1 MNYLTEIKLFNEWLE
16 TNELSAS
23 GVSLW
28 YALMYIAN
36 RSGWRPELSI
46 PISTLCLRSKLSR
59 SGIYRERELLRLN
72 GLLDFDVGDGR
83 QSSNY
88 RILGF
93 EQRFVFHVASHH
105 ETQSGAQT
113 EEIAEETA
121 EVPPIVLHPE
131 TQVETQTDFASHRKT
146 QSGTQTGTQGEN
158 DPEESAPPSH
168 VVSHTG
174 IQTDTQTGFASHP
187 ETQAGTQPDFVSHT
201 GTQSGTIY
209 KHKQDIS
216 IDEKNKEIKKG
227 GTGEKKKA
235 AKFPKK
241 KKADFDLSFVG
252 DPAWENLV
260 RIWLDYK
267 QSRRE
272 DYKSELSVKKFH
284 TMLRNLSHD
293 NPAAAGR
300 IIDKSIANNW
310 AGIFELTDAA
320 VKPSGSPAVG
330 QRIGQIKQPADEE
343 HRRKLLEKFGSSK
356 K

>member
-16 TNELSAS
+16 MNELSAS

-46 PISTLCLRSKLSR
+46 PISTLRLRSKLSR

-105 ETQSGAQT
+105 ETQ
-113 EEIAEETA
+113 
-121 EVPPIVLHPE
+121 
-131 TQVETQTDFASHRKT
+131 VETQT
-146 QSGTQTGTQGEN
+146 GTKGEN
-158 DPEESAPPSH
+158 DPKEFAPPSH

-174 IQTDTQTGFASHP
+174 TQTDTQTGFASHP
-187 ETQAGTQPDFVSHT
+187 E
-201 GTQSGTIY
+201 TQSGTIY

-216 IDEKNKEIKKG
+216 IDEKNKKIKKG
-227 GTGEKKKA
+227 GAGEKKNA
-235 AKFPKK
+235 AKSPKK
-241 KKADFDLSFVG
+241 KKTDFDLSFVG
-252 DPAWENLV
+252 DPVWGNLV

-284 TMLRNLSHD
+284 TMLRNLSRGD
-293 NPAAAGR
+293 PDTASR

-310 AGIFELTDAA
+310 AGIFELTDAT
-320 VKPSGSPAVG
+320 VKSSGSPAVG